1 MELSMVAVRSLI
13 RSWWLL
19 LFLLC
24 CGVALESALGRL
36 HIDQAKLQE
45 QWSALQIEKEKLLLE
60 QADLKM
66 QVNSQSDAAWVEL
79 TLMRKL
85 GLVPEG
91 QTKVYFN

>member
-1 MELSMVAVRSLI
+1 MVAVRSLI
-13 RSWWLL
+13 HSWWLL

-24 CGVALESALGRL
+24 CGITLESALGRL
-36 HIDQAKLQE
+36 ESDKMKLQE
-45 QWSALQIEKEKLLLE
+45 QWSALQLEKEKLLLE
-60 QADLKM
+60 QADLKL
-66 QVNSQSDAAWVEL
+66 QVNSQSDPAWVEL